1 MQITPWPNNLG
12 FDVASRPEVDIWKHN
27 DGFRVFTETKCLK
40 VPYSV
45 TTNPATAL
53 QITDEHG
60 LSRRALDDMDPREAE
75 ALYQATTP
83 MQRELFG

>member
-1 MQITPWPNNLG
+1 MQITSWPNNLG
-12 FDVASRPEVDIWKHN
+12 FDVPSRPEVDIWKHK
-27 DGFRVFTETKCLK
+27 DGFRVFTEVKCLK

-60 LSRRALDDMDPREAE
+60 LSRRALDEMDNRDAE
-75 ALYQATTP
+75 AIFQATIPT
-83 MQRELFG
+83 QRELF

>member
-1 MQITPWPNNLG
+1 MQVTTWPNNLG
-12 FDVASRPEVDIWKHN
+12 FDVASRPEVDIWKHK

-60 LSRRALDDMDPREAE
+60 LSRSALDDMDPREAE
-75 ALYQATTP
+75 VLYQTTAP